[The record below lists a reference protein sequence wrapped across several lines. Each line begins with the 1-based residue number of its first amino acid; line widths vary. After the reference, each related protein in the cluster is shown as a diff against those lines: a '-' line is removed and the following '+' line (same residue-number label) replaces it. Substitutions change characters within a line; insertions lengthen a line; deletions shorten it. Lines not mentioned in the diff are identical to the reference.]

1 MRWLLPTI
9 NSAAVDR
16 LSRELEL
23 PSVVARLLALRGIE
37 DAASAQRFL
46 HPSLS
51 QLHNPFLMRDMEV
64 AVGRLQRAIE
74 SQEKILIYGDYDV
87 DGTMAVV
94 VLLTAL
100 RSLGAR
106 VEAYIPHR
114 MADGYGMRTEVME
127 RAAAEGYKLVLS
139 VDTGIREHEVIARAR
154 ELGVD
159 CIVTDHHLP
168 DGHLPRASAILNPRR
183 ADCAYPEKS
192 LSGVGV
198 AFKLVQALLGSRLS
212 DRQVE
217 SYLKIV
223 ALGTIADV
231 VPLVGENRVIAHF
244 GLAGLRDPV
253 HEGLG
258 ALLEV
263 AGLRGR
269 AVTAGHV
276 GFRLAPRLNAAGRM
290 ESARDVIDL
299 FTALDAGKARE
310 IAERLDGLN
319 RERQQVEEQI
329 LREIN
334 DLIEG
339 RPEKPE
345 LPARPAWPAWVARPA
360 CKDRYSL
367 VFAREGWHR
376 GVIGIAAQRVAEK
389 YHRPTLV
396 IAIEGG
402 PGQGPDQSLGYGS
415 GRSIPGFHLVDA
427 LTTAKDLFVR
437 YGGHAQ
443 AAGFTLSAD
452 RIRDLE
458 SAFEAQAR
466 RVLSPEDLEPVVR
479 VDAEVEL
486 VGLDWNFYQALRTLE
501 PHGLGNPAPV
511 FAARGLRLAS
521 PPRVFKD
528 KHLKLRVSKGTKSV
542 GAVAWNKAE
551 QWSGLEVGQELDLAF
566 TLEENT
572 YEGLIGLELG
582 VRDLRVPLEG
592 LPPADTEP
600 SLGRT

>member
-1 MRWLLPTI
+1 
-9 NSAAVDR
+9 
-16 LSRELEL
+16 
-23 PSVVARLLALRGIE
+23 
-37 DAASAQRFL
+37 
-46 HPSLS
+46 
-51 QLHNPFLMRDMEV
+51 
-64 AVGRLQRAIE
+64 
-74 SQEKILIYGDYDV
+74 
-87 DGTMAVV
+87 
-94 VLLTAL
+94 
-100 RSLGAR
+100 
-106 VEAYIPHR
+106 

-168 DGHLPRASAILNPRR
+168 DGHLPRALAILNPRR

-198 AFKLVQALLGSRLS
+198 AFKLVQALLGSRMS

-269 AVTAGHV
+269 AVTTGHV

-334 DLIEG
+334 DLMEG
-339 RPEKPE
+339 RPEKLE
-345 LPARPAWPAWVARPA
+345 LPARRPWPAWVARPA
-360 CKDRYSL
+360 WKDRYSL

-396 IAIEGG
+396 IAIDGG
-402 PGQGPDQSLGYGS
+402 PSPGPDRRLGYGS

-452 RIRDLE
+452 RIQDLE

-466 RVLSPEDLEPVVR
+466 RVLSSEDLEPVVR
-479 VDAEVEL
+479 VDAEIDL
-486 VGLDWNFYQALRTLE
+486 ASLDWNFYQALRTLE
-501 PHGLGNPAPV
+501 PHGLGNPTPV

-521 PPRVFKD
+521 PPRVLKD

-551 QWSGLEVGQELDLAF
+551 QWSSLEAGQELDLAF

-572 YEGLIGLELG
+572 YEGLMGLELG
-582 VRDLRVPLEG
+582 VRDVRVPPEG